1 VKSLVTGGLGFIG
14 ARMCQRLLDEGHEV
28 IVLDIGLAGTRRR
41 IEHPKIKYVFNDVC
55 RYKETRWL
63 YDNVDYVFHMAAVSR
78 VPACE
83 ENPTIAF
90 NTNYVGTAT
99 VLQCALEA
107 GVKHVVNSSTSAVYG
122 NDGWNDGWGA
132 DEYNTN
138 PISHY
143 GHSKYHAELLC
154 KHYNQQHELRT
165 TSLRYFNVYGPG
177 EDASGQYAQVVA
189 IFMDNY
195 RKDQPFKIFGDGT
208 QMRDFIHVDDVVNV
222 NFKCV
227 THNFYGPDPYGKTFN
242 VGTGLAHSITRIAK
256 AIQPNE
262 TNIVFANYRPGDPH
276 KTLANTVALE
286 NTFNITPKDR
296 VFDYIKEQLNEI

>member
-1 VKSLVTGGLGFIG
+1 MKSLVTGGLGFIG
-14 ARMCQRLLDEGHEV
+14 TRMCQRLLDEGHEV
-28 IVLDIGLAGTRRR
+28 VVLDIGLAGTRRR
-41 IEHPKIKYVFNDVC
+41 IKHPKIKYVFNDVC
-55 RYKETRWL
+55 NYKDTRWL
-63 YDNVDYVFHMAAVSR
+63 YDGVDYVFHMAAVSR

-122 NDGWNDGWGA
+122 DDDRRLAEDYND
-132 DEYNTN
+132 

-143 GHSKYHAELLC
+143 GQSKYHAELLC
-154 KHYNQQHELRT
+154 KHYNQQHKLRT

-195 RKDQPFKIFGDGT
+195 RKGQPFKIFGDGS
-208 QMRDFIHVDDVVNV
+208 QRRDFVHVDDVVDI
-222 NFKCV
+222 NFKCI
-227 THNFYGPDPYGKTFN
+227 THDDDVFYGGNPYGKTLN
-242 VGTGLAHSITRIAK
+242 VGTGISHSVLDIAK

-262 TNIVFANYRPGDPH
+262 TNVVFANHRQGDVH
-276 KTLANTVALE
+276 KTLANIDKLQDI
-286 NTFNITPKDR
+286 FSFKPKDR
-296 VFDYIKEQLNEI
+296 VLDYIKEQLNAV

>member
-1 VKSLVTGGLGFIG
+1 MKSLVTGGLGFIG
-14 ARMCQRLLDEGHEV
+14 TRMCQRLLDESHEV

-41 IEHPKIKYVFNDVC
+41 IKHPKIKYVFNDVC
-55 RYKETRWL
+55 NYKDTRWL
-63 YDNVDYVFHMAAVSR
+63 YDDVDYVFHMAAVSR

-122 NDGWNDGWGA
+122 NDDRLLA
-132 DEYNTN
+132 EDYAN

-143 GHSKYHAELLC
+143 GQSKYHAELLC
-154 KHYNQQHELRT
+154 KHYNKQHKLRT

-195 RKDQPFKIFGDGT
+195 RKGQPFKIFGDGT
-208 QMRDFIHVDDVVNV
+208 QRRDFVHVDDVVDI

-227 THNFYGPDPYGKTFN
+227 THDFYGNDPYGKTFN
-242 VGTGLAHSITRIAK
+242 VGTGVSHSVVDIAK
-256 AIQPNE
+256 AIQPDE
-262 TNIVFANYRPGDPH
+262 TNVIFANYRQGDVH
-276 KTLANTVALE
+276 KTLANTSKLE
-286 NTFNITPKDR
+286 NTFNIKPKAR
-296 VFDYIKEQLNEI
+296 VLDYIKEQLNEV

>member
-1 VKSLVTGGLGFIG
+1 MKSLVTGGLGFIG
-14 ARMCQRLLDEGHEV
+14 TRMCQRLLDEGHEV
-28 IVLDIGLAGTRRR
+28 VVLDIGLGGARRK
-41 IEHPKIKYVFNDVC
+41 INHPKIKYVLNDVC
-55 RYKETRWL
+55 NYKDTRWL
-63 YDNVDYVFHMAAVSR
+63 YDDVDYVFHMAAVSR

-90 NTNYVGTAT
+90 NTNYIGTAT

-122 NDGWNDGWGA
+122 NNAAAGA
-132 DEYNTN
+132 TEYDTN

-154 KHYNQQHELRT
+154 NHYNQHHKLRT

-195 RKDQPFKIFGDGT
+195 RKGQPFKIFGDGT
-208 QMRDFIHVDDVVNV
+208 QMRDFVHVDDVVNI
-222 NFKCV
+222 NFKCI
-227 THNFYGPDPYGKTFN
+227 THNDDIFYGGNPYGRTFN
-242 VGTGLAHSITRIAK
+242 VGTGVSRSILSIAK

-262 TNIVFANYRPGDPH
+262 TNVIFANYRQGDVH
-276 KTLANTVALE
+276 KTLANTNNLE
-286 NTFNITPKDR
+286 NTFNIKPKDR
-296 VFDYIKEQLNEI
+296 VLDYIKEQLNEV